1 MKKEQ
6 KKIFNR
12 CTALWSK
19 IVKIKA
25 GYKSEYSGQE
35 GLLHAHHLLG
45 KSSYALRFDTRGG
58 ICLTAGEHN
67 FKAHSDDNY
76 NFVSE
81 LREIVKRREGENI
94 IEILEMQ
101 KNRTGARLDIIELE
115 LRQEFKK
122 LKKVEKN

>member
-12 CTALWSK
+12 CTRLWSE
-19 IVKIKA
+19 IVKMKA

-58 ICLTAGEHN
+58 ICLTAGEHK

-76 NFVSE
+76 SFVTE

-101 KNRTGARLDIIELE
+101 KNRTGARLDVIVLE
-115 LRQEFKK
+115 LKQELRDLK
-122 LKKVEKN
+122 LNEKQ